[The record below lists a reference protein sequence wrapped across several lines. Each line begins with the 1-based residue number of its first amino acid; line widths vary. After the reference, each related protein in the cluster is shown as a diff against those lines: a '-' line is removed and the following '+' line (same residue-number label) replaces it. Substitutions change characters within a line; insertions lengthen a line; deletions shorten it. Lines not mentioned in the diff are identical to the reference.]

1 MVFVA
6 CTSKSSILLL
16 RLVAAASFVEL
27 LPSSTAATGSHH
39 HHRRRGRRRKV
50 DVDFDIFRC
59 CGIVISHVASHQR
72 ILCLPLFAAGLLV
85 YPDRTSI
92 RPQTLKMVAAVAPEN
107 LKEWHTPST
116 RPDVIHELIH
126 GVGEY

>member
-1 MVFVA
+1 MVFAA

-27 LPSSTAATGSHH
+27 LPSSTVATGSHH
-39 HHRRRGRRRKV
+39 HHRCRGRRRKV